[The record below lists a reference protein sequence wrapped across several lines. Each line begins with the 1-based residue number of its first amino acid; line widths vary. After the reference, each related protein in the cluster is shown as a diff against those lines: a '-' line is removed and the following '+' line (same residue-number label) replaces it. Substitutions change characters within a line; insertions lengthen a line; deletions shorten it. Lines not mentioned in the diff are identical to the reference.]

1 MPDQVGSVQDPK
13 IALWEQGTAMFR
25 KPETANSR
33 ADYATPA
40 DFCKLL
46 ESDMKPLYRLA
57 FLLTTCHHDAERCFV
72 ATIDA
77 SSKQQTVFKPWAL
90 PWLKRSL
97 IKNAIQI
104 VSPASTTGKC
114 ESPRAERPATPGDS
128 ELDAVTRL
136 APLERFVFV
145 MSVLER
151 YSDWECSLLLGCHL
165 KEVAKIR
172 TRAFRELPG
181 RDTLFPHSEAMF
193 SDSLQVTA

>member
-1 MPDQVGSVQDPK
+1 
-13 IALWEQGTAMFR
+13 MFR

-46 ESDMKPLYRLA
+46 ESDMKSLYRLA
-57 FLLTTCHHDAERCFV
+57 FLLTTNHHDAERCFV

-77 SSKQQTVFKPWAL
+77 SSKQQTVFKPWAR

-104 VSPASTTGKC
+104 ASPTSAMGKR
-114 ESPRAERPATPGDS
+114 ESPRVEQPATPGNN

-136 APLERFVFV
+136 APLERFIFV

-151 YSDWECSLLLGCHL
+151 YSDWECSLMLGCHL
-165 KEVAKIR
+165 KEVARIR
-172 TRAFRELPG
+172 TRALRELPERG
-181 RDTLFPHSEAMF
+181 TLLPHSEAMF
-193 SDSLQVTA
+193 SNNLPVTA

>member
-1 MPDQVGSVQDPK
+1 
-13 IALWEQGTAMFR
+13 MFS

-46 ESDMKPLYRLA
+46 ESEMRSLYRLA
-57 FLLTTCHHDAERCFV
+57 FLLTTNHHDAERCFV

-77 SSKQQTVFKPWAL
+77 CSKQQTVFKPWAL
-90 PWLKRSL
+90 PWLKRNL
-97 IKNAIQI
+97 VKNAIQI
-104 VSPASTTGKC
+104 VSPAAGVGKH
-114 ESPRAERPATPGDS
+114 ESLSAGQPGTSGDG

-136 APLERFVFV
+136 GPLQRFIFV

-181 RDTLFPHSEAMF
+181 RDTPLPHSEAMF
-193 SDSLQVTA
+193 SDSLYVTA